1 MNLRKITI
9 SVSLSLCT
17 IALTAQQQIL
27 SLENCRS
34 LALQENKK
42 ILIAQQQV
50 TVEHHNRKAAFTD
63 YLPKIS
69 MQGIYLHNQKN
80 ISLLDN
86 RKKEIIN
93 NIGSLIQQQGA
104 EVLKPLATSFP
115 ELSNL
120 LNTIASSNIAEPL
133 NTLGHSLTD
142 ALTLETRNIYI
153 AALTLKQPIFMGG
166 KITAYNKITQYSEE
180 IAHAGNDIAHRETL
194 LAVDQAYWLVISLVN
209 KQRLANALV
218 TFVTQLRDDVEKM
231 KKEGMATESEL
242 LNVNVRLN
250 EVQMA
255 LLEVENGVTLARM
268 QLCMLC
274 GLPMESNPTLADE
287 TLSTV
292 PLPPL
297 PTIEGDINNR
307 PELRSLESA
316 IEIRKQITNMA
327 RAELMPQLSLAANY
341 IASSPNLTNGFSKK
355 MRGMWNIAL
364 QLNIPIWNWGEDI
377 HKVKAAKAET
387 VIARYTLEDARQK
400 IELQARQARQKMNE
414 AYKRLTLA
422 TNSIREAEENLR
434 SAKLSFGEGIA
445 TSENVLEAQ
454 TGWLK
459 AHSAQIDAHIDA
471 IMAHTYLQW
480 ALGTLK

>member
-1 MNLRKITI
+1 
-9 SVSLSLCT
+9 
-17 IALTAQQQIL
+17 
-27 SLENCRS
+27 
-34 LALQENKK
+34 
-42 ILIAQQQV
+42 
-50 TVEHHNRKAAFTD
+50 
-63 YLPKIS
+63 
-69 MQGIYLHNQKN
+69 
-80 ISLLDN
+80 
-86 RKKEIIN
+86 
-93 NIGSLIQQQGA
+93 
-104 EVLKPLATSFP
+104 
-115 ELSNL
+115 
-120 LNTIASSNIAEPL
+120 
-133 NTLGHSLTD
+133 
-142 ALTLETRNIYI
+142 
-153 AALTLKQPIFMGG
+153 
-166 KITAYNKITQYSEE
+166 
-180 IAHAGNDIAHRETL
+180 
-194 LAVDQAYWLVISLVN
+194 
-209 KQRLANALV
+209 
-218 TFVTQLRDDVEKM
+218 
-231 KKEGMATESEL
+231 
-242 LNVNVRLN
+242 
-250 EVQMA
+250 
-255 LLEVENGVTLARM
+255 
-268 QLCMLC
+268 
-274 GLPMESNPTLADE
+274 
-287 TLSTV
+287 
-292 PLPPL
+292 
-297 PTIEGDINNR
+297 
-307 PELRSLESA
+307 
-316 IEIRKQITNMA
+316 MA